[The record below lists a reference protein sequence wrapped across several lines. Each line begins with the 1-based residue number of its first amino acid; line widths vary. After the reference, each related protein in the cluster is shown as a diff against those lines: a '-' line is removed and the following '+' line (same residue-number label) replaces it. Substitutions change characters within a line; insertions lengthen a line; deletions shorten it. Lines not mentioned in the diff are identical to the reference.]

1 MRRIVTSLDALDGE
15 TREAAEHAA
24 RRSGLSLEDWISS
37 ALAKDTARAGAPAQ
51 GPRHQDSKSFD
62 AAVAK
67 VTKAT
72 RQNPSRDFK
81 SIIAAAAPAG
91 ERRAPHP
98 AAPPAL
104 SPGFVASRTA
114 RRQ

>member
-81 SIIAAAAPAG
+81 SIIAAAASES
-91 ERRAPHP
+91 ERRGPD
-98 AAPPAL
+98 PPARTPPA
-104 SPGFVASRTA
+104 PGSLAASIEPA
-114 RRQ
+114 H